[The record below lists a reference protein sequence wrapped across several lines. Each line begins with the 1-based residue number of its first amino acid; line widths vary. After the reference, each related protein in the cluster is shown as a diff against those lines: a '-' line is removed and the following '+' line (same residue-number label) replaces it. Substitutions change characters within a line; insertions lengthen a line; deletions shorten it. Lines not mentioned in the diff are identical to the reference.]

1 MEKIRS
7 WIRWITG
14 NKGLGFWALAVL
26 VGYGVGIAYIW
37 NTTLLEHSRME
48 RLGWWS
54 QSIAAVAAILAAF
67 FVAVQVS
74 DLKRSTATSAFEA
87 TATRM
92 QDIARVLLAHPK
104 LYKMLKQGKLTEE
117 SELLAETLLDNMDTE
132 LLRQEKLPDPW
143 KDEVEALKAW
153 YKDLFREMPGLRQTL
168 DKRGTW
174 YRRELHQLR
183 ESAMR
188 DK

>member
-1 MEKIRS
+1 MDKVRS
-7 WIRWITG
+7 WIRWIRG
-14 NKGLGFWALAVL
+14 NKGLCFWALVVL
-26 VGYGVGIAYIW
+26 LVYVAGVVYIW
-37 NTTLLEHSRME
+37 TTFLAEHYRME

-54 QSIAAVAAILAAF
+54 QSIAAVAAIVAAF
-67 FVAVQVS
+67 FVAAQVA
-74 DLKRSTATSAFEA
+74 DLKRSTRTSAFEA
-87 TATRM
+87 TAARM

-104 LYKMLKQGKLTEE
+104 LHKLLKQGKLTAE

-168 DKRGTW
+168 DKRDTW